1 MGDKV
6 KSLQRDNDK
15 LRDQIRN
22 LSKDFANFKDRVYCK
37 FFLSFV

>member
-6 KSLQRDNDK
+6 KSLQRENDK
-15 LRDQIRN
+15 LRDQI
-22 LSKDFANFKDRVYCK
+22 KDRVYCK